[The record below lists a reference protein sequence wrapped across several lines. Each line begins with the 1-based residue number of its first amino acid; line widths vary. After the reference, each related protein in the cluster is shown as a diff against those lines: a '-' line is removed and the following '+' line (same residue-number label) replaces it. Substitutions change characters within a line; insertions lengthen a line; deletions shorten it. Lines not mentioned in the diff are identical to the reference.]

1 MFEWFKENRVIIY
14 SVVFFYFLFR
24 LITYYLA

>member
-14 SVVFFYFLFR
+14 TVVFVYFAFR
-24 LITYYLA
+24 IITSYLA